1 MARRRKLVEVE
12 IYLPT
17 SYNDGR
23 PIEKEPFE
31 RTYQELIERF
41 EAYSL
46 KEEVH
51 GAWIYQGKKYEEKNQ
66 VLSVVTLDTKAN
78 RQWLRSFKETLK
90 QRFQQIEIFMKIVP
104 VDLI

>member
-17 SYNDGR
+17 FYNNGR
-23 PIEKEPFE
+23 PVEKEQFNQ
-31 RTYQELIERF
+31 TYQELIERF

-46 KEEVH
+46 KEEVR
-51 GAWIYQGKKYEEKNQ
+51 GTWLYKGKKYEDRNQ
-66 VLSVVTLDTKAN
+66 VLSIVTLDTKEN
-78 RQWLRSFKETLK
+78 RQWLSLFKETLK
-90 QRFQQIEIFMKIVP
+90 KRFQQIEIFMKIMP